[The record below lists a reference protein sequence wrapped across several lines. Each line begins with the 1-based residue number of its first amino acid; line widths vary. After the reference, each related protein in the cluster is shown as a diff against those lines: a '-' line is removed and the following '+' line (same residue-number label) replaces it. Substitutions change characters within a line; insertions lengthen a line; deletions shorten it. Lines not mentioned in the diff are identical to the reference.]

1 MSADHF
7 GPHEAREAGEAL
19 PGLTS
24 RVVIYTTAPRDYDW
38 QFTRELDANVGIASN
53 GKVIRKVEIETSRA
67 EHQCQRYA
75 SGLHMAADPAEWA
88 KLVSYK
94 LVTLASPG
102 ES

>member
-1 MSADHF
+1 
-7 GPHEAREAGEAL
+7 L

-53 GKVIRKVEIETSRA
+53 GKVIRKVEIETSRTSPPWRA

-75 SGLHMAADPAEWA
+75 SGLHMAADPAEWV

-94 LVTLASPG
+94 LVTLAS
-102 ES
+102 SRRST